1 MDELSVKL
9 ASGAKYDVEVV
20 GDDPRTDLAVL
31 RIKGKVP
38 KDLVPAEIGDSDALR
53 VGDWVLAIGAPFGYE
68 QTVTAGIISAKGRAG
83 IDRDRDKY
91 EDFIQTDAAINPG
104 NSGGP
109 LVNLKGQVIGINT
122 AIATSVGQFAGVG
135 FAIPVSMAQHV
146 MRDLIASGKVTR
158 GFLGIVIQD
167 LNEDLAEQFGITGTK
182 GVLISQISKDS
193 PAAKAGL
200 KVGDVI
206 QSFDGRPAESTLR
219 LRNMVADTSPGKKVP
234 VVVVRDGKERTITVE
249 VGVLTGDK
257 EQAAAGSEA
266 GTSADKLGLTV
277 QPLTADNA
285 RDLGYEGETGVV
297 IGEVKDDSPAATAE
311 LRPGDLITEI
321 NREKI
326 SSVAEFRAAL
336 DKAKDKDSILFLV
349 KSKAGSRFVIVRV
362 K

>member
-1 MDELSVKL
+1 M
-9 ASGAKYDVEVV
+9 
-20 GDDPRTDLAVL
+20 
-31 RIKGKVP
+31 
-38 KDLVPAEIGDSDALR
+38 
-53 VGDWVLAIGAPFGYE
+53 
-68 QTVTAGIISAKGRAG
+68 
-83 IDRDRDKY
+83 
-91 EDFIQTDAAINPG
+91 
-104 NSGGP
+104 
-109 LVNLKGQVIGINT
+109 
-122 AIATSVGQFAGVG
+122 
-135 FAIPVSMAQHV
+135 
-146 MRDLIASGKVTR
+146 
-158 GFLGIVIQD
+158 
-167 LNEDLAEQFGITGTK
+167 
-182 GVLISQISKDS
+182 
-193 PAAKAGL
+193 
-200 KVGDVI
+200 
-206 QSFDGRPAESTLR
+206 
-219 LRNMVADTSPGKKVP
+219 
-234 VVVVRDGKERTITVE
+234 VVRDGKERTITVE